1 MKLLIQGVNQSQ
13 NNYFHK
19 NEPPE
24 IEPEKHHLYLYL
36 RLLGVPPDEKDAA
49 DDSNN
54 RHYHANNSDIHRQ
67 SLTGGGASTTL
78 EPLDSAGLTTPAAS
92 ISSIMVAAR
101 L

>member
-1 MKLLIQGVNQSQ
+1 MKLLVQGVNQSQ

-24 IEPEKHHLYLYL
+24 IKSEKHHFYLYL
-36 RLLGVPPDEKDAA
+36 RLFGVPSDEKDTA
-49 DDSNN
+49 DDGNN
-54 RHYHANNSDIHRQ
+54 HHDHTNNCNIHRQ
-67 SLTGGGASTTL
+67 SLTGGGAKTTL

-92 ISSIMVAAR
+92 ISSIIEAAR